1 MTDPVSPVSRTTRT
15 EPLRRDRNLVV
26 LRRRMEEYA
35 AGLEPRPSAADD
47 EEPPMPERPGSTSAV
62 HAHLLGQEGQK
73 RGLRGGPEVLEKARA
88 SYLENEYAGPR
99 DRRTK
104 KGRITKTE
112 I

>member
-1 MTDPVSPVSRTTRT
+1 VTDPVSPVKRPSKP
-15 EPLRRDRNLVV
+15 EPIRRSHGLVV

-35 AGLEPRPSAADD
+35 AGLEPRAPRDD
-47 EEPPMPERPGSTSAV
+47 EEEPPTADASSPTAAL

-88 SYLENEYAGPR
+88 SYLEAEYSGPR
-99 DRRTK
+99 DRRPR

>member
-1 MTDPVSPVSRTTRT
+1 VTEPVSPAKRIPKT
-15 EPLRRDRNLVV
+15 EPVRRGSELVV

-35 AGLEPRPSAADD
+35 AGLEPRAGREPD
-47 EEPPMPERPGSTSAV
+47 EPPTPDKADSTSAV
-62 HAHLLGQEGQK
+62 NAHLLGQEGQK

-88 SYLENEYAGPR
+88 SYLENEFAGPR

-104 KGRITKTE
+104 KGRITKTD

>member
-1 MTDPVSPVSRTTRT
+1 MTEPVSPVKRITRT
-15 EPLRRDRNLVV
+15 EPVRRGRELVV

-35 AGLEPRPSAADD
+35 AGLEPRAGRDAD
-47 EEPPMPERPGSTSAV
+47 EPPAPDKGGSTAAV
-62 HAHLLGQEGQK
+62 NAHLLGQDGQK